1 MQDERWTKR
10 TQSINMKLEKIS
22 EDKKNK
28 KISLLLKGG
37 NEVFANTI
45 RRLIIEEVPTLAVE
59 EVEVKDNSSA
69 LHDEMLA
76 LRLGLVPIKT
86 DLKSYK
92 LPKNQDEINE
102 KAPPALYAEIE
113 IQQERIC
120 LCRRSESADPK
131 CTFVYEKMPVVKLL
145 SKQKIDLI
153 MTAVVG
159 QGKEHTKWSPGKAHY
174 KKEPI
179 LKLGKLQNPE
189 RLASLCSDGVFKFKG
204 NNVELV
210 QEKVYDSNLLES
222 YAEADKGISLTYSD
236 NLLFNVESWGQLSCK
251 EMLAKSSEILLEKI
265 DEMEKLI

>member
-1 MQDERWTKR
+1 
-10 TQSINMKLEKIS
+10 MKLEKIS

-102 KAPPALYAEIE
+102 KAPPALCKPEIE

-120 LCRRSESADPK
+120 LCRRSEAP
-131 CTFVYEKMPVVKLL
+131 TRN
-145 SKQKIDLI
+145 
-153 MTAVVG
+153 A
-159 QGKEHTKWSPGKAHY
+159 
-174 KKEPI
+174 
-179 LKLGKLQNPE
+179 
-189 RLASLCSDGVFKFKG
+189 
-204 NNVELV
+204 
-210 QEKVYDSNLLES
+210 
-222 YAEADKGISLTYSD
+222 
-236 NLLFNVESWGQLSCK
+236 LSCMK
-251 EMLAKSSEILLEKI
+251 RCR
-265 DEMEKLI
+265 